1 MKIFY
6 ALLFTCLFI
15 LNSYSQ
21 GKWTHYKHTGKNNE
35 FKSLVIDSLGNKWV
49 GSNHGLLKFDGIKW
63 TSFTIE
69 NSGIPNNVVNCVY
82 IDKKGVKWIGTAKGI
97 SKFTDTNW
105 VNYLF
110 HNKTEYDNNFTAFT
124 EDSLGNIWTASSAI
138 GNLGHIAVYKF
149 INNNWFEIPNINL
162 EYGTSYSMAFDN
174 NGNLWINQKYESII
188 YFNGQ
193 YSIKKTIYNKDN
205 NNNPVNFLLNDN
217 QGRIWTEKGGLVVVF
232 DKNKRKDIK
241 TPMNDISSFCFDN
254 NGNKIFSS
262 DKGLTKYNDT
272 TFTFLNTDEMN
283 KFCNSISVDNEGN
296 IWSIK
301 YDSYGAYLSKYDN
314 NKLTTF
320 TFNYEIHNP
329 FATKIIE
336 DNKNNIWL
344 STSDGLSKYDGCNW
358 MNYKT
363 KIGVWTSDEFKTLA
377 IDNLGNKWV
386 GSYTGAYVFN
396 DENIKSYEEF
406 SIDSLSIWDVQKII
420 YDKKGRV
427 WIGTGSNYV
436 KIFNGTKWSTL
447 YLNDNNG
454 TPCNSIIDLH
464 EDNVGNIWIATYNMY
479 SNFSLFK
486 FDGTKYTEYDD
497 SLFHLEDMIN
507 PRITTDNKGNI
518 YLGTSKGLLKFN
530 NNKWTLLNTKNSNL
544 INDYITSIS
553 TDRNENIWIGTVSG
567 VSVYDGV
574 NWYNFKI
581 DPSTNDRNNIFTID
595 FDKKG
600 NTWIGSGY
608 AVTKI
613 FSNNKISSICMVTN
627 ENGKN
632 KIYWKNNKS
641 ILKYKIYK
649 LSNYTA
655 EFKLVTEVAS
665 YQPSEYIDNDD
676 ALKKETYKVTAVDSN
691 NIESDLNT
699 AHTTIFLN
707 AEKPNN
713 EIIKLIWNGYTGLNY
728 SDFEIWK
735 SSNNKEFSLLT
746 TVPYDTLTFT
756 DYKPF
761 ESTFYQIRIKNNDN
775 CDSLGYIMS
784 NSLHTNSKISTI
796 ENIYF
801 ESINIHPNPTKGDFI
816 ISSPS
821 NLIRKSFKIIDLS
834 GRIIIQD
841 EIKNNEHPVDLQNL
855 EKGIYIIS
863 FESGITKKIILE

>member
-1 MKIFY
+1 MNIFY
-6 ALLFTCLFI
+6 TLIFSCLFI

-35 FKSLVIDSLGNKWV
+35 FTSLVIDSLGNKWV
-49 GSNHGLLKFDGIKW
+49 GSSHGLLKFDGIKW

-97 SKFTDTNW
+97 SKFNDSTWT
-105 VNYLF
+105 NYLV
-110 HNKTEYDNNFTAFT
+110 KDKSLEKNNFSAFA
-124 EDSLGNIWTASSAI
+124 EDSLGNLWVAASGIST
-138 GNLGHIAVYKF
+138 GNYNKVYKLS
-149 INNNWFEIPNINL
+149 NNNWIEIPRIELDN
-162 EYGTSYSMAFDN
+162 GTVYSMAFSN
-174 NGNLWINQKYESII
+174 SGELYINVSNRLVI
-188 YFNGQ
+188 YDGT
-193 YSIKKTIYNKDN
+193 YSSNSSFYIEYLVRDQI
-205 NNNPVNFLLNDN
+205 
-217 QGRIWTEKGGLVVVF
+217 GRIWCAKFRSGILYVF
-232 DKNKRKDIK
+232 DKNTRKNIN
-241 TPMNDISSFCFDN
+241 TNCGNITSLGFDN

-272 TFTFLNTDEMN
+272 TFTFLNSNEMN
-283 KFCNSISVDNEGN
+283 KFCNSISVDNKGN

-301 YDSYGAYLSKYDN
+301 YDSYGSYLSKFDN
-314 NKLTTF
+314 NKLTTY

-344 STSDGLSKYDGCNW
+344 STSDGLSQYDGYNW
-358 MNYKT
+358 INYKT

-377 IDNLGNKWV
+377 IDNFGNKWV
-386 GSYTGAYVFN
+386 GSRTGAYVFN
-396 DENIKSYEEF
+396 DENIRSYEQY

-420 YDKKGRV
+420 CDKKGRV

-436 KIFNGTKWSTL
+436 KIFNGTNWSTL
-447 YLNDNNG
+447 YLKDNHG
-454 TPCNSIIDLH
+454 TSCNSILDLH
-464 EDNVGNIWIATYNMY
+464 EDNIGNIWISTQNMY
-479 SNFSLFK
+479 NNFSLFK
-486 FDGTKYTEYDD
+486 FDGIKYTEYDD
-497 SLFHLEDMIN
+497 SLFHLEDMIY
-507 PRITTDNKGNI
+507 PRITSDNKGNI

-544 INDYITSIS
+544 IHDYITSIS
-553 TDRNENIWIGTVSG
+553 TDRNENIWIGTISG

-581 DPSTNDRNNIFTID
+581 DPSTNDRNNIYTID

-613 FSNNKISSICMVTN
+613 VSNNKISSICMVTN

-641 ILKYKIYK
+641 IFKYKIYK

-665 YQPSEYIDNDD
+665 NQPSEYIDNDD

-796 ENIYF
+796 ENIDF